1 MFDLMYLRRKGLQ
14 LQPLSCY
21 KYHNYLRIFRVLP
34 PQQNLLQS
42 PYFRGFRIYPKYLR
56 GRKWDGEVYDKNAL
70 KARRYWV

>member
-14 LQPLSCY
+14 LQPLSYY

-56 GRKWDGEVYDKNAL
+56 GRKWDG
-70 KARRYWV
+70 KAYNNIAAKPRK